1 MRFRDSLPEI
11 NQLSIVTAAIML
23 AFALT
28 QLVSFPAQLISL
40 SVLGILIEIFLD
52 FNTVVT
58 LLTAVLAAAGI
69 DWLIQSHPEKDE
81 YKSKWAFVRHWIV
94 PVLTTIVIG
103 VALTSF
109 SRSPLWWAVFVL
121 GSLLLLAVLIA
132 EYNVV
137 GTHDEVYHPL
147 ATVALTGISFALFLL
162 LSIAVYYANLRLYIR
177 LPLLALGAM
186 MVIMRSLYL
195 RLGNWHTLWAFVSS
209 LIVSEIAVGFNYLPL
224 NPIQYGI
231 LLMGIAY
238 ALTSVVT
245 AIKENRR
252 QWAFWAEPI
261 SMLVLVVVISIIWR

>member
-1 MRFRDSLPEI
+1 MRFRESLPEI

-40 SVLGILIEIFLD
+40 TVLGILVEIFLD

-58 LLTAVLAAAGI
+58 LLTAVLAAAGM
-69 DWLIQSHPEKDE
+69 DWLIQSHPEKGE
-81 YKSKWAFVRHWIV
+81 YKSRWAFVRHWIV

-109 SRSPLWWAVFVL
+109 SQSPLWWAVFIL

-132 EYNVV
+132 EYSVV
-137 GTHDEVYHPL
+137 GTSEEVYHPL

-162 LSIAVYYANLRLYIR
+162 LAIAVYYANFRLYVR

-195 RLGNWHTLWAFVSS
+195 RLGKWHTIWAIVSS
-209 LIVSEIAVGFNYLPL
+209 LVVSEIAVGFHYLPL
-224 NPIQYGI
+224 NPIQFGI

-245 AIKENRR
+245 AINENRR

-261 SMLVLVVVISIIWR
+261 SMLVLVVVISIVWR